1 MKQVNI
7 LRQAKRLCRFQA
19 PFRMLV
25 LLLGLFLTVGAFAQ
39 IDVKGHVKDA
49 QGEPVIGATVRVVGT
64 QTGTVTDFDGNFA
77 LKAKSGAT
85 IEVTFVGF
93 QPAKVQAAPT
103 VEITL
108 LDDAAMLENVVVIGY
123 GRARKSDLTGS
134 VTAIKPDEMNHGL
147 QTNAQDMIAGKIAGV
162 SVISDGGTPGGGAQI
177 RIRGGSSLNASN
189 DPLIVIDGLAMDNY
203 GVQGLAN
210 PLSMVNPN
218 DIESFTVLKDAS
230 ATAIYGSRAS
240 NGVIIITTKKG
251 RAGSAPKIT
260 YSGNVSIA
268 AKKKTID
275 VMSGSEY
282 REFIK
287 NLYGED
293 SKAYKALGWYPITG
307 ETAVPQYDKDHN
319 LTGYK
324 GQYTYGEQ
332 QFADTDWQDE
342 IYRTAVSTD
351 HNITLAGGL
360 KNMPY
365 RVSLGYTNNQGIV
378 KTSKFERY
386 TASVNLSPSFLEDHL
401 KFNINGKGMI
411 AKNRYADGG
420 AIGAARYMDP
430 TKPIRAT
437 DNQIY
442 NKYFGGY
449 AQWYTAAT
457 YMDQTW
463 LQTSNRNATANPV
476 ALLDLKD
483 DRATSKSLIGNI
495 EADYA
500 IHGFEDLHIH
510 MNGGMDIS
518 TGKQTTTI
526 SPYSTTN
533 NYFGYDGWNKKD
545 TYNLSFNAYLQ
556 YIKDFEKIHHLDV
569 MAGYE
574 WQHFH
579 IKSDYN
585 GYGLYPQ
592 TSGLGYK
599 ETDASGAETGKF
611 IYYKDINGGHYDEP
625 TTETVYKSENYLV
638 SFFGRLNYTLMDRYL
653 LTFTLRG
660 DGSSRFAKGNR
671 WGVFPS
677 LALAWKMKEETFL
690 KNIDVL
696 SDAKLR
702 LGWGITGQQEGIGDY
717 TYIPT
722 YTPNAAHAYYNIG
735 LNNGVVYRPDA
746 YNPDLTWEKT
756 TTWNAGIDLAF
767 LNNRLEL
774 SVDWYYRK
782 TKDLINSV
790 YVPAGSN
797 FRNKI
802 TSNIGSLHNTG
813 IEVTATARPIQ
824 TKDWR
829 WEVTYNATYNKN
841 KIDELVSGSG
851 DNYYVETGGIS
862 AGTGGCIQAHAVGH
876 AASSFYVYQQAYDQ
890 NGKIIPNTY
899 VDRNGNG
906 YLDSGD
912 RYFYYK
918 PTPDVTMG
926 LGSKVIYKAW
936 DFSFSMRAS
945 FGNYVYNDNLAGSL
959 NVGQGA
965 IYSLGYLGNRPKEAV
980 ELGLTN
986 PLTEQ
991 YYSDYFVQNA
1001 SFLKMDNIT
1010 LGYSFDGLFKG
1021 GKYNGI
1027 SGRVYATVQNV
1038 FTITKYDG
1046 IDPEIASGI
1055 DNSLYPR
1062 PFTTVLGLSLN
1073 F

>member
-1 MKQVNI
+1 MKQENI

-64 QTGTVTDFDGNFA
+64 QTGTVTDYDGNFA

-483 DRATSKSLIGNI
+483 DRATSKSLVGNI

-526 SPYSTTN
+526 SSYSTTN

-556 YIKDFEKIHHLDV
+556 YMKDFEKIHHLDV

>member
-1 MKQVNI
+1 MKQLNI
-7 LRQAKRLCRFQA
+7 RL

-25 LLLGLFLTVGAFAQ
+25 LVLGLFLSVGAFAQ

-49 QGEPVIGATVRVVGT
+49 QGEPLIGATVRVVGA
-64 QTGTVTDFDGNFA
+64 QVGTVTDVDGNFT
-77 LKAKSGAT
+77 LKANRGADIT
-85 IEVTFVGF
+85 VTFIGYQDVTV
-93 QPAKVQAAPT
+93 KAAPNL
-103 VEITL
+103 VITMQ
-108 LDDAAMLENVVVIGY
+108 DDATVLESVVVIGY
-123 GRARKSDLTGS
+123 GRAKKTDLTGS
-134 VTAIKPDEMNHGL
+134 VTALKPDEMNHGL
-147 QTNAQDMIAGKIAGV
+147 QTTAQDMIAGKIAGV
-162 SVISDGGTPGGGAQI
+162 SVISDGGTPGGGSQI

-210 PLSMVNPN
+210 PLSMVNPS

-251 RAGSAPKIT
+251 RVGTAPKVT

-275 VMSGSEY
+275 VMSGPEY

-287 NLYGED
+287 GLYGED
-293 SKAYKALGWYPITG
+293 SKAYKELGWYPVSG
-307 ETAVPQYDKDHN
+307 ETVTPKYDKDGN

-324 GQYTYGEQ
+324 GDYTFGEQ
-332 QFADTDWQDE
+332 QFADTDWQGE
-342 IYRTAVSTD
+342 IYRTTVSTD

-360 KNMPY
+360 KHMPY

-386 TASVNLSPSFLEDHL
+386 TASVNLSPSFLDDHL
-401 KFNINGKGMI
+401 KLNINGKGMI

-420 AIGAARYMDP
+420 AIGSARYMDP
-430 TKPIRAT
+430 TKPVTAT
-437 DNQIY
+437 DNEIY

-457 YMDQTW
+457 YMDKTW
-463 LQTSNRNATANPV
+463 LQSSNRNATSNPV
-476 ALLDLKD
+476 SLLDLKD
-483 DRATSKSLIGNI
+483 DRATSKTLMGNI
-495 EADYA
+495 ELDYA
-500 IHGFEDLHIH
+500 IHGLEDLHLH
-510 MNGGMDIS
+510 VNGGMDIS
-518 TGKQTTTI
+518 TGKQTTTV

-533 NYFGYDGWNKKD
+533 NYFGYDGWTKKD
-545 TYNLSFNAYLQ
+545 SYNLSLNAYAQ
-556 YIKDFEKIHHLDV
+556 YTKDLGKAHHLDV

-579 IKSDYN
+579 VKSDYD
-585 GYGLYPQ
+585 GWGQYPA
-592 TSGLGYK
+592 TSELGYK
-599 ETDASGAETGKF
+599 ETDATGAETGNF
-611 IYYKDINGGHYDEP
+611 IYYKDENGGRYDAP

-638 SFFGRLNYTLMDRYL
+638 SFFGRLNYTLLDRYL

-677 LALAWKMKEETFL
+677 LALAWRLKEESFL
-690 KNIDVL
+690 KDVDFL

-702 LGWGITGQQEGIGDY
+702 LGWGVTGQQEGIGDY

-722 YTPNAAHAYYNIG
+722 YTPNAAHAYYNVG
-735 LNNGVVYRPDA
+735 LNNGVTYRPDA

-756 TTWNAGIDLAF
+756 TTWNVGLDVSF

-774 SVDWYYRK
+774 TADWYYRK

-813 IEVTATARPIQ
+813 FELGVIARPIQ

-829 WEVTYNATYNKN
+829 WEISYNLTYNKN

-862 AGTGGCIQAHAVGH
+862 AGTGGNIQAHAVGH

-890 NGKIIPNTY
+890 NGNIIPNTY

-926 LGSKVIYKAW
+926 LGSKLMYKNW
-936 DFSFSMRAS
+936 DLSFSMRAS
-945 FGNYVYNDNLAGSL
+945 LGNYVYNDNLAGSL

-965 IYSLGYLGNRPKEAV
+965 IYSLGYLSNRPKEAV

-991 YYSDYFVQNA
+991 FFSDYFVQNA

-1010 LGYSFDGLFKG
+1010 LGYSFDRLFKG
-1021 GKYNGI
+1021 KKYNGI

-1046 IDPEIASGI
+1046 VDPEIASGI

-1062 PFTTVLGLSLN
+1062 PFTTVIGLSLS